1 MNEQETDVQP
11 FDRPSPPVAVVA
23 TATPVFWD
31 LDPRQL
37 VELVARSVERVL
49 SHLTE
54 AAREIVRDELE
65 AWRAWSAGRLSDGR
79 LRLSAQVVREALEGG
94 RHDLAA
100 ASVAVAA
107 QTVDTA
113 ALAASAETPERRR
126 ALLWSARM
134 SAERAVHAADLARRS
149 R

>member
-1 MNEQETDVQP
+1 MDEQETAVQP
-11 FDRPSPPVAVVA
+11 LDRPFPLVAVVA

-49 SHLTE
+49 SRLTE
-54 AAREIVRDELE
+54 SAREVVREELD

-79 LRLSAQVVREALEGG
+79 LRLSAQVVREALESG

-126 ALLWSARM
+126 SLLWSARM
-134 SAERAVHAADLARRS
+134 SAERAVHAAELARDPR
-149 R
+149 